1 MEKAMNTSK
10 ITVIGSIIVI
20 ILIIS
25 IPTIYKVVNMHQKN
39 LYRVVEEKIIESAKK
54 CYYENVC
61 EGPNITL
68 ELLYE
73 KNYLEEVSNPVT
85 KEVYNKDSYVKVE
98 GNTFAFV
105 VVE

>member
-1 MEKAMNTSK
+1 MEMAMNTSK

-39 LYRVVEEKIIESAKK
+39 LYRVVEE
-54 CYYENVC
+54 
-61 EGPNITL
+61 
-68 ELLYE
+68 
-73 KNYLEEVSNPVT
+73 VSNPVT

-105 VVE
+105 VVD